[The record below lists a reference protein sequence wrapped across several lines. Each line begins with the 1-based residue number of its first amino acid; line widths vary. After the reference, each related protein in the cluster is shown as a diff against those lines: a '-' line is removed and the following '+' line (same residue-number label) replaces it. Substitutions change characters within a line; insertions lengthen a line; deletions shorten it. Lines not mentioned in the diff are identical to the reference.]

1 MNHYMYPSNAKEEI
15 VSYFIIMLEYIAE
28 TKFLCPLEDIM
39 ACD

>member
-1 MNHYMYPSNAKEEI
+1 MNHYMYPLNAKEAI
-15 VSYFIIMLEYIAE
+15 VSYFIFMLEYIAE